1 MFALIRQRLRT
12 LLRLEPND
20 ALEPV
25 RPIVA
30 NDSESA
36 AELERRRDA
45 ITFKPTQGFIHERFH
60 ERRN

>member
-1 MFALIRQRLRT
+1 MFALLR
-12 LLRLEPND
+12 RCWRAMRKPD

-30 NDSESA
+30 PDPERTA
-36 AELERRRDA
+36 GLERLRKD
-45 ITFKPTQGFIHERFH
+45 IKFKPSQGFIHERFH